1 MNTGKSKTLL
11 DTYEPESVEAT
22 EFRRLLHNVTR
33 PIDGK
38 SPSALLVSSALVS
51 EGKSTVASYLAITSA
66 CHGRKKTLL
75 IDCDLRRPTIHKLFG
90 LPIENGV
97 ADLVR
102 GDSSGEGAYKQV
114 SMKHLQLLTAGKV
127 GSNPVE
133 LFGGQE
139 IITVIEEAKF
149 HFDLVIVDTAPV
161 IPVSD
166 PALLS
171 QAVDGVI
178 LVVKAGSTPREVVK
192 RACDILT
199 KGQAKIVGIALNN
212 AQGVLPYH
220 YNYPYYRQYYSKK

>member
-1 MNTGKSKTLL
+1 
-11 DTYEPESVEAT
+11 
-22 EFRRLLHNVTR
+22 LHNITR
-33 PIDGK
+33 PVEGK
-38 SPSALLVSSALVS
+38 SPSALLVTSALVS
-51 EGKSTVASYLAITSA
+51 EGKSTIAAYLAITSA

-90 LPIENGV
+90 LPIEHGV
-97 ADLVR
+97 ADVVR
-102 GDSSGEGAYKQV
+102 GNLSVEGAYKQV
-114 SMKHLQLLTAGKV
+114 SLKRLQILTAGKV
-127 GSNPVE
+127 SSNPVE
-133 LFGGQE
+133 LFEGEE
-139 IITVIEEAKF
+139 IIAVIEEAKF
-149 HFDLVIVDTAPV
+149 HYDLVIVDTAPV

-171 QAVDGVI
+171 QAVDGVV

-220 YNYPYYRQYYSKK
+220 YNYPYYKHYHSEK